1 MTCRS
6 YLLVALVALASPA
19 VAWPFGPGGGKA
31 AEAQAGAGV
40 AVAGMNYISAEEIR
54 QAQAMMNDP
63 RFLAQ
68 MTEQLKDP
76 TFMSQLRASLA
87 SPEARAQMEKMGM
100 RLPSEAEIAQAM
112 DKLQSPEFQAQLR
125 ARVEAAAAAQEQ
137 QGGSMMG
144 RSRLSQSKV
153 DASAGAEKP
162 ALSA

>member
-1 MTCRS
+1 MTCIFLAV
-6 YLLVALVALASPA
+6 LLATTS
-19 VAWPFGPGGGKA
+19 AWPFGQAGGKA
-31 AEAQAGAGV
+31 AEVQAGAGV
-40 AVAGMNYISAEEIR
+40 AAMGMNDVSAEEIR

-63 RFLAQ
+63 EFLAQ
-68 MTEQLKDP
+68 MTAQLKDP
-76 TFMSQLRASLA
+76 AFMSQLRASLA

-125 ARVEAAAAAQEQ
+125 ARAEAAAAAHREQ

>member
-1 MTCRS
+1 
-6 YLLVALVALASPA
+6 
-19 VAWPFGPGGGKA
+19 
-31 AEAQAGAGV
+31 
-40 AVAGMNYISAEEIR
+40 
-54 QAQAMMNDP
+54 
-63 RFLAQ
+63 
-68 MTEQLKDP
+68 
-76 TFMSQLRASLA
+76 MSQLRASLS

-125 ARVEAAAAAQEQ
+125 ARVEASTAAHHEQ

>member
-1 MTCRS
+1 M
-6 YLLVALVALASPA
+6 LLA
-19 VAWPFGPGGGKA
+19 VIGSAAAWPFGPGSKA
-31 AEAQAGAGV
+31 AEPQASA
-40 AVAGMNYISAEEIR
+40 AVATGGMSDVSAEEIR

-63 RFLAQ
+63 AFLAQ

-76 TFMSQLRASLA
+76 AFMSQLRASLA

-125 ARVEAAAAAQEQ
+125 ARVEAAAAAQYER